1 MHIVQ
6 NVKCKNNGNQLQN
19 VKKVVETSQRLN
31 EQSFAMRCNVFCNFT
46 NQVTKCVGKAAK
58 ILHQN
63 HVENGDTN
71 CIKTQKTISKENPFQ
86 NRRKSG

>member
-46 NQVTKCVGKAAK
+46 NQVMKCVGKVGK
-58 ILHQN
+58 ILH
-63 HVENGDTN
+63 
-71 CIKTQKTISKENPFQ
+71 
-86 NRRKSG
+86 